1 MILIRI
7 SKIIDDL
14 KTLSKFNT
22 QLIPIIIMAVAYFI
36 AGKFGHA
43 LAISL
48 GYYASP
54 IWPPAGIALAG
65 ILMYGKRVW
74 PGILLGA
81 FLING
86 FNPITAS
93 FSSANFN
100 SLLTTLVISSGATLQ
115 ALAGAY
121 TVKRYAGF
129 PNALTREKEILWFLL
144 YGGMLSTL
152 INSTLSISMLVAT
165 GQVPLANALN
175 NWLTWW
181 SGDALGVIIFT
192 PLAFAWQL
200 YNTDDWRHRRLAIT
214 LPILSMLVLT
224 VAAVIYETQSSNE
237 RIQLEFDQQVEDL
250 NHSLKTG
257 FAKYVHILYTLQSY
271 YAASMDVG
279 NEEFSRFTHLL
290 LADTKGIQALEWAP
304 IIKASERETFEKRLQ
319 HQSKANF
326 QITERD
332 ALKTM
337 VRAKNRPIYVPITFL
352 EPYQGN
358 EPALGY
364 DFYSNQERQDAL
376 NKATITGELAI
387 TSPVELV
394 QEKAKQAGVVAFM
407 PIYHNGLPVQSQQ
420 EKQLAISG
428 YAVGIFRVQD
438 MVSAILNHKS
448 NKGLSYRLI
457 DSSAMP
463 ANQLLFSSNEPF
475 PSPLVIQQK
484 SWFSAQKTLSSHLSL
499 PFGGRIWQFEI
510 VPKQDYFVTHRSG
523 HMWLVMLIGLLL
535 TSLVTLIS
543 LVASGHTRRLQQLV
557 GQRTQELEQQY
568 NLTYAALTEKE
579 QLHERL
585 NLILDATGEGIYGI
599 GLDGKCIFMNI
610 SALAM
615 LGYASQAEV
624 LGKNMHQLVH
634 NAHVD
639 ASPYDVK
646 QCPIYKALQGETS
659 AAVDTEV
666 FWRKDGSH
674 FFVEYQSHPIKKN
687 KKIIGCVVSFMD
699 ITDRKQNE
707 ALLMAA
713 KEKAEKLAK
722 TKSQFLANM
731 SHEIRTPMNAIIG
744 FSDLALFDEMPT
756 KTHTY
761 VQDINTAANHLMT
774 ILNDILDLSRLEAG
788 RLSIIPAPFHLD
800 DLLTSIH
807 NLFLKAAQ
815 AKSLVLN
822 LDIEK
827 TIPDTLIGDS
837 IRLRQVL
844 INLLGNAIKFT
855 KQGEVTL
862 RITLQQLSTSEAQ
875 LLFSII
881 DTGIGIDAEQQ
892 DKLFQPFSQV
902 DDGFSRNF
910 EGTGL
915 GLVISQELVQ
925 LMGGNITLVSTPGLG
940 SCFSFQLRLPLL
952 SLSTIDTFKP
962 TLEMQA
968 AELNGIKILVAEDDA
983 FNQKIINEVIKRYG
997 ASVTLAD
1004 NGLEAL
1010 AALEQGSFDIVLM
1023 DLHMPAMDGYE
1034 ATLEIRKIPRYAQLP
1049 VIAFSASVTDE
1060 DRQHCIDAGM
1070 NDFAGKPINKK
1081 ELLATLER
1089 WIKR

>member
-1 MILIRI
+1 MPLI
-7 SKIIDDL
+7 KITTIINNL
-14 KTLSKFNT
+14 KKLGKFNSP
-22 QLIPIIIMAVAYFI
+22 LIPII
-36 AGKFGHA
+36 G
-43 LAISL
+43 LAIAYVIFGKLSYFSTVPP
-48 GYYASP
+48 GYACA
-54 IWPPAGIALAG
+54 IWPPAGIALAALL
-65 ILMYGKRVW
+65 IYGYRVW
-74 PGILLGA
+74 PGVLLGS
-81 FLING
+81 FIINDLIPELTNSAAE
-86 FNPITAS
+86 NVMLILTA
-93 FSSANFN
+93 
-100 SLLTTLVISSGATLQ
+100 LVISTGETLQ
-115 ALAGAY
+115 ALVGAY
-121 TVKRYAGF
+121 VVKRYAGF
-129 PNALTREKEILWFLL
+129 PNELRSEKSVLLFLL
-144 YGGMLSTL
+144 YGGVLSAT
-152 INSTLSISMLVAT
+152 INPTLSVSMLVAIGKT
-165 GQVPLANALN
+165 PLANALN

-181 SGDALGVIIFT
+181 SGDLFGIIIFT
-192 PLAFAWQL
+192 PLALVWLLKDA
-200 YNTDDWRHRRLAIT
+200 DAWRHRRLAIT
-214 LPILSMLVLT
+214 LPIIAMFALT
-224 VAAVIYETQSSNE
+224 AATVVYEAQSSNE
-237 RIQLEFDQQVEDL
+237 RIQLEFDQQAKDI
-250 NHSLKTG
+250 NNSLKTG
-257 FAKYVHILYTLQSY
+257 LDNDIHILGALNSFFLHTT
-271 YAASMDVG
+271 DVSR
-279 NEEFSRFTHLL
+279 EEFKLYTEDLL
-290 LADTKGIQALEWAP
+290 NNYQDIQGMSWDPLIQSSA
-304 IIKASERETFEKRLQ
+304 REAFETTIQ
-319 HQSKANF
+319 EQGYPNF
-326 QITERD
+326 QIFELDT
-332 ALKTM
+332 KQQPI
-337 VRAKNRPIYVPITFL
+337 RAKDRASYVVVTYT
-352 EPYQGN
+352 EPYRGN
-358 EPALGY
+358 EKALGY
-364 DFYSNQERQDAL
+364 DISSNPTRL
-376 NKATITGELAI
+376 ATINIATDTGELTI
-387 TSPVELV
+387 TPRITLV
-394 QEKAKQAGVVAFM
+394 QDK
-407 PIYHNGLPVQSQQ
+407 SQYSV
-420 EKQLAISG
+420 LAIMPLYSKNITPSTVEEKRLTILG
-428 YAVGIFRVQD
+428 YIVGIIRAENV
-438 MVSAILNHKS
+438 VTSALKHS
-448 NKGLSYRLI
+448 NTAGLSYRLI

-557 GQRTQELEQQY
+557 SQRTQELEQQY

-624 LGKNMHQLVH
+624 LGKDLHQLLH
-634 NAHVD
+634 NAHAD
-639 ASPYDVK
+639 GSFYDVK
-646 QCPIYKALQGETS
+646 QCPIYQALQGEAS
-659 AAVDTEV
+659 PAVDTEV
-666 FWRKDGSH
+666 FWRKDGCH

-855 KQGEVTL
+855 QQGEVTL

-940 SCFSFQLRLPLL
+940 SCFSFQLRLPLV
-952 SLSTIDTFKP
+952 SLSMIDNLKP
-962 TLEMQA
+962 TLEAQA

-1089 WIKR
+1089 WVKR